1 MEDGGRVGVLTT
13 EGELGGGMILE
24 SPTLCSASHPQT
36 EHPAVLQ
43 SLKCCH
49 S

>member
-1 MEDGGRVGVLTT
+1 MEDGGRVGVLMT
-13 EGELGGGMILE
+13 EGELGGGMIPE
-24 SPTLCSASHPQT
+24 SPSLCSASHPQT